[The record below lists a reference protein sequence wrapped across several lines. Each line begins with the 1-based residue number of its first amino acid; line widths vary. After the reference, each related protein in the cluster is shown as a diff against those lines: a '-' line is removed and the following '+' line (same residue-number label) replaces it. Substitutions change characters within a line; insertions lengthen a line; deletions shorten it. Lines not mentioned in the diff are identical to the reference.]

1 MRVSLFITCFNDTL
15 FPQTGRAVVRLLE
28 RLGHTVEF
36 PLEQTCCGQMHY
48 NTGYQREAIPLVK
61 RFVEVFGQA
70 EVVVSPSASCV
81 GMVRELYPHAAELA
95 GDGDLA
101 AAVAALAPRVFEL
114 SEFLVHKLG
123 VEDVGA
129 YYPHRV
135 TYHPTCH
142 SLRML
147 RVGDAPLRLLRAV
160 RGMDLVVLPRADEC
174 CGFGGTFAVKNADTS
189 MAMLGDKLR
198 CILDT
203 RAEVCAAADNS
214 CLMHIGGA
222 LHRQRAGVGTVHLAE
237 ILASTESD
245 QSVSQSLPLPQESP

>member
-1 MRVSLFITCFNDTL
+1 MRVSLFITCFNDTI
-15 FPQTGRAVVRLLE
+15 FPGTGRAVVRLLE
-28 RLGHTVEF
+28 RLGHSIDF
-36 PLEQTCCGQMHY
+36 PMEQTCCGQMHY
-48 NTGYQREAIPLVK
+48 NTGYQLEAIPLIR
-61 RFVEVFGQA
+61 RFVEVFESA

-81 GMVRELYPHAAELA
+81 GMVRHMYPHAAELA
-95 GDGDLA
+95 GDE
-101 AAVAALAPRVFEL
+101 ALARAVGAIAPKVFEL
-114 SEFLVHKLG
+114 SEFLVNVLG

-160 RGMDLVVLPRADEC
+160 RGIDLVELPRADEC

-198 CILDT
+198 CILET
-203 RAEVCAAADNS
+203 RAEICASADNS
-214 CLMHIGGA
+214 CLMQIGGA

-237 ILASTESD
+237 ILASTEEGED
-245 QSVSQSLPLPQESP
+245 R